1 MNSKDNLQICKI
13 NNHEH
18 QFQKIAK
25 MTESDI
31 LQNLQK
37 MIWDNNFKI
46 CKKIIWTNNLQN
58 LSGVIIC
65 KICIIRHLELQFVK
79 FTKRNDNLQFANDD
93 HHFVLFL
100 HDDRHIITLPISPFN
115 DVSTMTIIYFL
126 QAFYQKIIQT
136 SCCSLNTKV
145 CW

>member
-1 MNSKDNLQICKI
+1 M
-13 NNHEH
+13 
-18 QFQKIAK
+18 
-25 MTESDI
+25 M
-31 LQNLQK
+31 
-37 MIWDNNFKI
+37 
-46 CKKIIWTNNLQN
+46 IWTNNLRN

-115 DVSTMTIIYFL
+115 DVSTMTTIYFL
-126 QAFYQKIIQT
+126 QAYYQKIMQT
-136 SCCSLNTKV
+136 LCCSLNTKV
-145 CW
+145 CWTSLKCRILDSEWQIKDNTLQVKISMKRSTGSAEANNKYM